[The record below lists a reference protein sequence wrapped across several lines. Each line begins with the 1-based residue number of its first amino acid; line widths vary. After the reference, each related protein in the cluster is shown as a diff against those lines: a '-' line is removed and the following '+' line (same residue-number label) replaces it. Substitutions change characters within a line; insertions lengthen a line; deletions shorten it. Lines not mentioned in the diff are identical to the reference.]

1 MYSDCSGLGKLP
13 SYDLGMYLHAYSG
26 IRERTAGFVDL
37 QSPSFLKNAF
47 SSFSSGGLTATDEEL
62 EEGTGAESD
71 KLIILSV
78 LRLDLAEVKSTSY
91 IGT

>member
-1 MYSDCSGLGKLP
+1 
-13 SYDLGMYLHAYSG
+13 MYLHAYSG

-62 EEGTGAESD
+62 EEGTGVESD
-71 KLIILSV
+71 ELIILSV
-78 LRLDLAEVKSTSY
+78 LLRLDLAEVKSTSF
-91 IGT
+91 IGTYGMSF

>member
-1 MYSDCSGLGKLP
+1 
-13 SYDLGMYLHAYSG
+13 MYLHAYSG

-37 QSPSFLKNAF
+37 QLPSFLKNAF

-71 KLIILSV
+71 ELIILSV
-78 LRLDLAEVKSTSY
+78 LLCLDLAEVKSTSF
-91 IGT
+91 IGTCGMSF